1 MADKKKLLKSIWNMP
16 NFDTNE
22 MGNSILK
29 QNIRKY
35 LIIILGIV
43 LTAFGISVFYTPNKI
58 VNGGV
63 SGVATI
69 LFHTVGVPTGLTFFI
84 INAILLITALRIL
97 GKSFVVDTVF
107 GAVLLSVC
115 LQIFSYIPAFV
126 NDIFLATIFGSVLYG
141 FGIGLTLIQGS
152 STGGTDIL
160 GRLAQHFFPQIRIGT
175 LLLIVDSMVIT
186 ASLIIF
192 RQINLALYGALS
204 LFISSYSINWL
215 IQKLN
220 ISKLAFVITDKGL
233 EISEEIITTSPRGV
247 TLIDATGAYT
257 MNDKKVLICAMKES
271 EAVTFQRKILDIDR
285 GAFVIFSE
293 SQQILGNGF
302 KIYK

>member
-1 MADKKKLLKSIWNMP
+1 MEKKLYL
-16 NFDTNE
+16 
-22 MGNSILK
+22 GK
-29 QNIRKY
+29 QTIKKY
-35 LIIILGIV
+35 FIIVLGV
-43 LTAFGISVFYTPNKI
+43 ALTAFGISAFYTPSKI

-69 LFHTVGVPTGLTFFI
+69 FFHTMNVPTGVTFFI
-84 INAILLITALRIL
+84 INAALLVIALNIL
-97 GKSFVVDTVF
+97 GKGFVVDTIF
-107 GAVLLSVC
+107 GSLLLSLF
-115 LQIFSYIPAFV
+115 LQIFSYIPPFT
-126 NDIFLATIFGSVLYG
+126 NDIFLATVFGSVLYG
-141 FGIGLTLIQGS
+141 FGIGLTLIQGA

-160 GRLAQHFFPQIRIGT
+160 SRIVQHFFPQVRIGT

-192 RQINLALYGALS
+192 RQINLALYGVMA

-233 EISEEIITTSPRGV
+233 EISEKIVTTSPRGV
-247 TLIDATGAYT
+247 TLINATGVYT
-257 MNDKKVLICAMKES
+257 MSDKQVLICAMKES
-271 EAVTFQRKILDIDR
+271 EAAEFQKKVLDIDR
-285 GAFVIFSE
+285 GAFVIFSG

>member
-1 MADKKKLLKSIWNMP
+1 MFDKQKMLKYA
-16 NFDTNE
+16 T
-22 MGNSILK
+22 
-29 QNIRKY
+29 
-35 LIIILGIV
+35 IILGVV

-63 SGVATI
+63 SGLATI
-69 LFHTVGVPTGLTFFI
+69 LFHTLGIPTGLTFFM

-97 GKSFVVDTVF
+97 GKSFVMDTIF
-107 GAVLLSVC
+107 GSVLLSVF

-126 NDIFLATIFGSVLYG
+126 NDVFLATVFGSILYG
-141 FGIGLTLIQGS
+141 FGIGLTLTQDS

-160 GRLAQHFFPQIRIGT
+160 SRLVQHLFPQARIGT
-175 LLLIVDSMVIT
+175 LLLIVDSAVIT
-186 ASLIIF
+186 ASIIVF

-204 LFISSYSINWL
+204 LFISSYSVNWL
-215 IQKLN
+215 IQKMN
-220 ISKLAFVITDKGL
+220 ISKLAFVITDKGV
-233 EISEEIITTSPRGV
+233 EISEKIVSTSPRGV
-247 TLIDATGAYT
+247 TLINATGAYT
-257 MNDKKVLICAMKES
+257 MSDKQVLICAMKES
-271 EAVTFQRKILDIDR
+271 EAAEFQKKILNIDS